1 MSNRHGQTNKL
12 GDVDA
17 AAWEKDMYFF
27 RIHFCGFLG
36 DDAHIFFFFV
46 IVVGDFAQF
55 FINLINTSFTSKRK

>member
-36 DDAHIFFFFV
+36 DDAHIFFV
-46 IVVGDFAQF
+46 VVGDFEQF